1 MRSHYYRIVVD
12 GELGP
17 RYASA
22 FEGMTLSAHDGETG
36 ITGPIIDSS
45 HLQGL
50 LERIA
55 SLGLTLRSVNPLET
69 ENAEPD
75 ARTHPRATRVDD
87 GNPGA
92 ASTVARLNSSWRGGW
107 PLAALCLALPAQA
120 LMAGAGVG

>member
-1 MRSHYYRIVVD
+1 MRSHYYRIVVE

-22 FEGMTLSAHDGETG
+22 FEGMTLSAHDGETE
-36 ITGPIIDSS
+36 ITGPIVDAS

-75 ARTHPRATRVDD
+75 AHTHAGVTRVDD
-87 GNPGA
+87 TNAGA
-92 ASTVARLNSSWRGGW
+92 AGTVARLKSSWRGGW
-107 PLAALCLALPAQA
+107 PLAALWLTLSAEALVT
-120 LMAGAGVG
+120 GSGVG